1 VRNEL
6 FVEIVRMLG
15 CAMRS
20 GGRKR
25 DGNLPDGG
33 AVFRG
38 LAVVKAQLLE
48 RLGE

>member
-1 VRNEL
+1 
-6 FVEIVRMLG
+6 MLG